1 MIKRWEQPQQWG
13 GCYWEYCDKWRRDM
27 TDITCHDGHDCHAI
41 IIASAPGLHGI
52 TISILTK
59 WYRSARDYGFF
70 YTWRMMSE
78 CLRIATNT
86 EKKWSTCWA
95 WPRCII
101 IDVLSTMM
109 VKYLASYQLYKCLN
123 ILAKCIRRVS
133 QYPGAP
139 PCPNQSKCGTFFQNV
154 RFMPQFAEVKVR
166 CYRSCNNKQIKNSR

>member
-1 MIKRWEQPQQWG
+1 MGRVLLGILWQVAAWHDRYHMSRWSRLSRDHYRIGPGFTWNNNFNI
-13 GCYWEYCDKWRRDM
+13 DKVIPVGPR
-27 TDITCHDGHDCHAI
+27 
-41 IIASAPGLHGI
+41 
-52 TISILTK
+52 
-59 WYRSARDYGFF
+59 
-70 YTWRMMSE
+70 
-78 CLRIATNT
+78 LRILLYLTYDEWVFEDSNKYREKVVILQSLATLQYH
-86 EKKWSTCWA
+86 
-95 WPRCII
+95 RC
-101 IDVLSTMM
+101 SMM